1 MCFLIS
7 VLEYNECLSIRQSFN
22 FIHLIKALDRA
33 RCKEGFCS
41 GLLQLWQT
49 PLSLCSV
56 MEDCMELCGIKYKFI
71 VNGCR
76 QHTLSQTPGAEDTQ
90 RQHGA
95 GLWCTRLL
103 PREPRRRSASSPP
116 LFSLPPPLPSHQH
129 RNYVRVPADAP
140 PSSKWQKKSNT
151 TDGWNRCRAFGNTS
165 CALSSPDLPTLLQFA
180 ALRHCVSICRGGLR
194 AQRWLRAA
202 LWTAF
207 LLWGTPFCFLFNF
220 FKQ

>member
-1 MCFLIS
+1 MA
-7 VLEYNECLSIRQSFN
+7 VGSIR
-22 FIHLIKALDRA
+22 
-33 RCKEGFCS
+33 C
-41 GLLQLWQT
+41 
-49 PLSLCSV
+49 P
-56 MEDCMELCGIKYKFI
+56 
-71 VNGCR
+71 
-76 QHTLSQTPGAEDTQ
+76 
-90 RQHGA
+90 
-95 GLWCTRLL
+95 RLL
-103 PREPRRRSASSPP
+103 VLRTHRGSTELVCGAHGFFQGSLVTMRSASSPP

-151 TDGWNRCRAFGNTS
+151 TDGWNRCRALGNTS

-180 ALRHCVSICRGGLR
+180 AFRHCVSICRGGLR
-194 AQRWLRAA
+194 AQQWLRAA